1 MGKVT
6 HYIKDVSGNL
16 RTLQL
21 KTYHVPSSKHRI
33 IATSEVLRQY
43 EGESFSE
50 DSDGL
55 TLSGINNNQFRR
67 AIFAL
72 RNKSSSLLVSITHHY
87 GKNTTYFVSDPES
100 RTDHHL
106 KDVCEEKVEKLMDK
120 FHKDEDKLNNSVFN
134 VLDLSSIN
142 ISTVSN
148 DNINLAPAEKELL
161 RWHCRLAHISFAKV
175 QHLMRAGSLANT
187 EATRRLHR
195 VTCNLPPVK
204 CSACLF
210 AKQRTRS
217 SPGTK
222 HSTVKDKVGALR
234 NNDLHPGQKVS
245 LDHFVCSTNG
255 RLFSSRG
262 KTAEKNTY
270 SGGALFVDHAS
281 SYIHPEFQTVL
292 SSHATIIAKTSF
304 EGMCRDH
311 GVIPQKYLTDNAT
324 AFTSKE
330 YTAHLNEFRQVN
342 RFAGVGAHHHNG
354 IAERSI
360 QTIMSITRA
369 MMLHAAIHWPDM
381 ADTRLWPMAVTQA
394 CFIWNHMPDLSTGLS
409 PTDIFTKIRW
419 PTSKFHDTHVW
430 GCPVYVLDKRI
441 ADGKKIPKW
450 KPRSHRS
457 VNLGV
462 APSYASSIPLCLN
475 PETGSIT
482 PQFHVVFDDW
492 FATIASD
499 PADMPDFHSEEWQKL
514 FGDSSFQYLLDP
526 ADVSNMQDLSTE
538 LENSIDSANADQARN
553 RVMEA
558 AERLCPPTL
567 TDPAPSSSSWR
578 EKGETSTIS
587 NKPPSTPIT
596 HPRFTEPSKNIE
608 RNFRQHSSSDTLL
621 KDNIKP
627 VSVIPSNELLDESN
641 DLSNLCPINQP
652 TNVPHP
658 TPTSKPLVNPS
669 LSTNANPS
677 RCSNRRTKQTQHYYT
692 VNLAPA
698 SHFNHLFNAIECPYL
713 PKVDISNAFV
723 QEKLVNVCLKGE
735 EIMHSILAAK
745 KKSDPDLFTFDE
757 AMASEDRELWI
768 ASAEKEITE
777 LEAHGV
783 WTEVPLHSVKGQVI
797 PSTWVFRVKRGS
809 DGTIKR
815 RKGRICLRRDL
826 MRGITDTYSPVVAF
840 PTVRLFLIVSI
851 ILKWTTCSIDFSNA
865 FVQAKRVDNVYMK
878 VPRGFRTIKP
888 GHVLKLIR
896 SLYGAKDAPK
906 LWFELLSK
914 ALRSEGFTQSK
925 IDLCL

>member
-1 MGKVT
+1 
-6 HYIKDVSGNL
+6 
-16 RTLQL
+16 
-21 KTYHVPSSKHRI
+21 
-33 IATSEVLRQY
+33 
-43 EGESFSE
+43 
-50 DSDGL
+50 
-55 TLSGINNNQFRR
+55 
-67 AIFAL
+67 
-72 RNKSSSLLVSITHHY
+72 
-87 GKNTTYFVSDPES
+87 
-100 RTDHHL
+100 
-106 KDVCEEKVEKLMDK
+106 
-120 FHKDEDKLNNSVFN
+120 
-134 VLDLSSIN
+134 
-142 ISTVSN
+142 
-148 DNINLAPAEKELL
+148 
-161 RWHCRLAHISFAKV
+161 
-175 QHLMRAGSLANT
+175 
-187 EATRRLHR
+187 
-195 VTCNLPPVK
+195 
-204 CSACLF
+204 
-210 AKQRTRS
+210 
-217 SPGTK
+217 
-222 HSTVKDKVGALR
+222 
-234 NNDLHPGQKVS
+234 
-245 LDHFVCSTNG
+245 
-255 RLFSSRG
+255 
-262 KTAEKNTY
+262 
-270 SGGALFVDHAS
+270 
-281 SYIHPEFQTVL
+281 
-292 SSHATIIAKTSF
+292 
-304 EGMCRDH
+304 MCRDH

-499 PADMPDFHSEEWQKL
+499 PADMPDFNSEEWQKL

-558 AERLCPPTL
+558 AERLRPATL

-578 EKGETSTIS
+578 EKGETSTIIKKPQSNPTIS
-587 NKPPSTPIT
+587 NKHPSTPIT

-608 RNFRQHSSSDTLL
+608 QNFRQHSPSDILL
-621 KDNIKP
+621 EDNIKP
-627 VSVIPSNELLDESN
+627 VSVIPSNELLDKSN

-652 TNVPHP
+652 TNVPPP

-677 RCSNRRTKQTQHYYT
+677 RRSNRRTKQTQHYYT

-698 SHFNHLFNAIECPYL
+698 SHFNHLFNAIQCPYL

-723 QEKLVNVCLKGE
+723 QEKSVNVCLKGE

-777 LEAHGV
+777 LKTHGV
-783 WTEVPLHSVKGQVI
+783 WTEVPLNSVKGQVI
-797 PSTWVFRVKRGS
+797 PSTWVFRVKRGP

-815 RKGRICLRRDL
+815 RKGRICLRGDL

-851 ILKWTTCSIDFSNA
+851 ILKWKTCSIDFSNA

-878 VPRGFRTIKP
+878 VPRGFRTTKP
-888 GHVLKLIR
+888 DHVLKLIR

-925 IDLCL
+925 IDLCLWYKKDIFIVLFVDDCGIAAKSESLIDDLIRNLNSKNFKLTKEETFNEFLGISYVPMPNDSIHLVQKGLIAKIIAATGLETCSTNKVPAAREALGIDPEGAPMEERWSYPSIVGMLLYLSNNTRPDLAFAVSQVARFTHNPKKSHASAVKIIVRYLAGTSDKGTIVQSATSLELTCHVDADFAGLFKRDPDSSISSAKSRLGYIIKLSNCPLLVKTQLMPTICLSTAEAEYYALSQAMRAVIPMLALIREMLEQLDFPRRIYCA